1 MLKALLAFT
10 CLTLSIGAA
19 TSQAATIYSG
29 SLKGNVANSSDGTSI
44 GALKIG
50 DIGGSGTG
58 DGLFTEALSTSV
70 VGTTFTYNTGVEFDM
85 AVDLLTNGF
94 DDGVF
99 GYVALGGGGGDFE
112 STFFSSVSL
121 NGIDLAGFSIDS
133 LQWTIDSFEYNSGLG
148 NVTLR
153 SSLTVNGQSVVPI
166 PAAAWLFGSALLGL
180 GVVKR
185 KKA

>member
-1 MLKALLAFT
+1 MKNRVLLA
-10 CLTLSIGAA
+10 AA
-19 TSQAATIYSG
+19 ALFIVSTTAQAAPIYSG
-29 SLKGNVANSSDGTSI
+29 SLRDNATLSTNGTSN
-44 GALKIG
+44 GALWIR
-50 DIGGSGTG
+50 DLGGSGTG

-70 VGTTFTYNTGVEFDM
+70 VGTTFTYSTGVEFDK
-85 AVDLLTNGF
+85 AVDLLTNGL
-94 DDGVF
+94 DDAVYGNA
-99 GYVALGGGGGDFE
+99 GPGGGGDLE

-133 LQWTIDSFEYNSGLG
+133 LQWTIDSFEYNSAI
-148 NVTLR
+148 NQVIMQ